1 MKNLATVL
9 STAPTTSTYAADAD
23 APSAL
28 SAVGTGVA
36 ILGVLLL
43 VSVSLGASALIRR
56 GHRPLRWFG
65 ASVVT
70 MLVGFLV
77 MWIGGTR

>member
-1 MKNLATVL
+1 MTNLATSL
-9 STAPTTSTYAADAD
+9 STSMYATDAD

-28 SAVGTGVA
+28 SAVGMGVA

-43 VSVSLGASALIRR
+43 VAVSLGASALIRR
-56 GHRPLRWFG
+56 GNRPLRWFG
-65 ASVVT
+65 GSVAM
-70 MLVGFLV
+70 MLVGFLL